1 MRKVFLLLSLSVFS
15 VFCLYAQDTKNVL
28 FIGNSYTHVNDLP
41 RLVKDLS
48 HSMGEAIYCES
59 ITPGGARFMTHSQ
72 NSSVISKLQEG
83 RWDFV
88 VLQGQSQEV
97 AFPDSQFYNEVY
109 PYARELDSLAK
120 VFNPDAKVLFYMT
133 WGYRYGDQVNCQY
146 YPPFCTFES
155 MSWRLRNNYSL
166 MANDF
171 SSWVS
176 PVGAAWSYSIE
187 RNPDIVLHS
196 EDNSHPSIQGS
207 YLAACCF
214 YIMMSGNSV
223 GSDYLP
229 SGVSMEEGDFLR
241 SVANRVVFD
250 SIDYWRNQTSS
261 LEEVA
266 LTNEDVF
273 SINPNPA
280 KDNVNII
287 FNKAL
292 SDVNI
297 ELIDL
302 NSKIIDK
309 KIVSVKEGEK
319 ITLSSFGQKGSFIVV
334 VKFFDR
340 KISEKVVVI

>member
-1 MRKVFLLLSLSVFS
+1 MKKTFFVLIVCVASLLNSS
-15 VFCLYAQDTKNVL
+15 AQEVKNVL

-41 RLVKDLS
+41 KLVRDLS
-48 HSMGEAIYCES
+48 HSMGEEIYCES
-59 ITPGGARFMTHSQ
+59 ITPGGARFLTHSQ
-72 NSSVISKLQEG
+72 NSSVISKLQQG
-83 RWDFV
+83 NWDFV

-97 AFPDSQFYNEVY
+97 AFPDSQFYDEVY

-120 VFNPDAKVLFYMT
+120 VFNPDVKVLFYMT

-187 RNPDIVLHS
+187 NNPDIVLHS
-196 EDNSHPSIQGS
+196 SDNSHPSIQGS

-223 GSDYLP
+223 ASDYLP

-241 SVANRVVFD
+241 DVANRVVFD

-261 LEEVA
+261 LEEIA

-280 KDNVNII
+280 KDNVNVI

-292 SDVNI
+292 SDVSI

-309 KIVSVKEGEK
+309 KRVSVKEGEK

>member
-48 HSMGEAIYCES
+48 QSMGENIYCES

-72 NSSVISKLQEG
+72 NSNVISKLQEG

-97 AFPDSQFYNEVY
+97 AFPDFQFYDEVY

-120 VFNPDAKVLFYMT
+120 VFNPNAKVLFYMT

-196 EDNSHPSIQGS
+196 SDNSHPSIQGS

-214 YIMMSGNSV
+214 YIMMYGNSV

-241 SVANRVVFD
+241 EVANRVVFD

-261 LEEVA
+261 LEEIA

-280 KDNVNII
+280 KDNVNVI

-297 ELIDL
+297 ELLDL

-309 KIVSVKEGEK
+309 KRVSVKEGEK

>member
-1 MRKVFLLLSLSVFS
+1 MKKTFFVLILCVASLLNSS
-15 VFCLYAQDTKNVL
+15 AQEVKNVL

-41 RLVKDLS
+41 KLVKDLS
-48 HSMGEAIYCES
+48 YSMGEEIYCES
-59 ITPGGARFMTHSQ
+59 ITPGGARFLTHSQ

-97 AFPDSQFYNEVY
+97 AFPDFQFYDEVY

-120 VFNPDAKVLFYMT
+120 AFNPDAKVLFYMT

-187 RNPDIVLHS
+187 NNPDIVLHS
-196 EDNSHPSIQGS
+196 SDNSHPSIQGS

-214 YIMMSGNSV
+214 YIMMSGNKV
-223 GSDYLP
+223 ESDYLP
-229 SGVSMEEGDFLR
+229 NGVSMQEGDFLR
-241 SVANRVVFD
+241 GVANRVVFD
-250 SIDYWRNQTSS
+250 SIDYWKNQTSS
-261 LEEVA
+261 LVEIEQ
-266 LTNEDVF
+266 LEKEVF

-292 SDVNI
+292 SDVCI

-319 ITLSSFGQKGSFIVV
+319 ITLSSFGQKGNFILMVNYYG
-334 VKFFDR
+334 K
-340 KISEKVVVI
+340 KISKKLVII

>member
-41 RLVKDLS
+41 RLIKDLS
-48 HSMGEAIYCES
+48 QSMGENIYCES

-72 NSSVISKLQEG
+72 NSNVISKLQEG

-97 AFPDSQFYNEVY
+97 AFPDFQFYDEVY

-120 VFNPDAKVLFYMT
+120 VFNPNAKVLFYMT

-196 EDNSHPSIQGS
+196 SDNSHPSIQGS

-250 SIDYWRNQTSS
+250 SIDYWKNQTSS
-261 LEEVA
+261 LVEIEQ
-266 LTNEDVF
+266 LEKEVF

-292 SDVNI
+292 SDVCI

-319 ITLSSFGQKGSFIVV
+319 ITLSSFGQKGNFILMVNYYG
-334 VKFFDR
+334 K
-340 KISEKVVVI
+340 KISKKLVII

>member
-1 MRKVFLLLSLSVFS
+1 MKKTFFVLILCVASLLNLS
-15 VFCLYAQDTKNVL
+15 AQEVKNVL

-48 HSMGEAIYCES
+48 HSMGEEIYCES

-72 NSSVISKLQEG
+72 NSSVISKLQQG
-83 RWDFV
+83 NWDFV

-97 AFPDSQFYNEVY
+97 AFPDFQFYDEVY

-187 RNPDIVLHS
+187 NIPDIVLHS
-196 EDNSHPSIQGS
+196 SDNSHPSIQGS

-223 GSDYLP
+223 ASDYLP

-241 SVANRVVFD
+241 DVANRVVFD

-261 LEEVA
+261 LMEIEQIK
-266 LTNEDVF
+266 EDVF

-292 SDVNI
+292 SDVSI

-302 NSKIIDK
+302 NSKIIDQK
-309 KIVSVKEGEK
+309 RVSVKEGEK